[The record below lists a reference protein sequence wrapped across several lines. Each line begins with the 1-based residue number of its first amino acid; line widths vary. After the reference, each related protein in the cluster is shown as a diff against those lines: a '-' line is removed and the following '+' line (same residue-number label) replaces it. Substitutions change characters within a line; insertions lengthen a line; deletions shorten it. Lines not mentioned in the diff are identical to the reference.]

1 MEGKWNEMLWTRDKI
16 RLYATLKRTD
26 ARIQVIFDDLIKI
39 METFRFEAKND
50 YENEIWLRHPRKLHY
65 PKSYHCTSGA
75 PAVHVIFTERGYALC
90 LPIAK
95 W

>member
-16 RLYATLKRTD
+16 RLYATLKSTD

-50 YENEIWLRHPRKLHY
+50 YENEI
-65 PKSYHCTSGA
+65 
-75 PAVHVIFTERGYALC
+75 
-90 LPIAK
+90 
-95 W
+95 

>member
-26 ARIQVIFDDLIKI
+26 ARIQVTFDDLIKI

-50 YENEIWLRHPRKLHY
+50 YENEI
-65 PKSYHCTSGA
+65 
-75 PAVHVIFTERGYALC
+75 
-90 LPIAK
+90 
-95 W
+95 